1 MITSDYTVR
10 VLEPSEGHYL
20 TQSGDININERVFSD
35 KVYLAVTD
43 SVENWIEIDQA
54 KYEEYQQELI
64 AYNENNEQKD
74 E

>member
-10 VLEPSEGHYL
+10 VLQPSEGHYL
-20 TQSGDININERVFSD
+20 TQSGDINIDERVFSD

-54 KYEEYQQELI
+54 QYEEYQQELI

>member
-20 TQSGDININERVFSD
+20 TQSGDINIDERVFSD

-43 SVENWIEIDQA
+43 SIENWIEIDQV